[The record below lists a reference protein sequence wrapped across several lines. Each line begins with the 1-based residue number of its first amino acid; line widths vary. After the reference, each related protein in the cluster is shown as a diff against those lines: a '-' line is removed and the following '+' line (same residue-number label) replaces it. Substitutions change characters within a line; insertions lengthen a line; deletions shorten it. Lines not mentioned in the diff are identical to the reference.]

1 MAASQM
7 TSAVRIGLMGDIQYA
22 NADDGSGY
30 HAGRHYRNSLVV
42 TEWAVQA
49 FNNGMMDAVVTLGD
63 MIDSKCATG
72 CGSLVGLE
80 RVTSTLSRL
89 NMPRYDVVGN
99 HELYNFRRE
108 DLPNV
113 NLNLQGWN
121 GKTYHSVRQGNWD
134 LIFLDAF
141 ELSVIGMDDH
151 DPRYQEALRLLRA
164 HHPNADRILA
174 DPDADWF
181 EGLLPENTHWLPCG
195 GALSSEQLDW
205 LRRTLIVC
213 KAAGRK
219 AIIFSHQP
227 IFVEA
232 CEPTAVLWNCDQVLA
247 ILHGFTDTVCA
258 VFAGHDHGG
267 GYATDGE
274 GLHHVTM
281 SSPMVAAP
289 GSECWDELEL
299 LDGKARLQCAGRAV
313 CESRTR
319 GQGRHY
325 PQLDL
330 AMGACNTPV

>member
-1 MAASQM
+1 M
-7 TSAVRIGLMGDIQYA
+7 RIGLMGDIQYA
-22 NADDGSGY
+22 DADDGSGR

-42 TEWAVQA
+42 TERFVQA
-49 FNNGMMDAVVTLGD
+49 CNDCTLDAVVTLGD
-63 MIDSKCATG
+63 MIDGKCAEG
-72 CGSLVGLE
+72 GGSLACLQ
-80 RVTSTLSRL
+80 RVMSTLSRL

-99 HELYNFRRE
+99 HELYNFGRN

-113 NLNLQGWN
+113 GLNLQGQN
-121 GKTYHSVRQGNWD
+121 GKTYHSVSQGDWE

-151 DPRYQEALRLLRA
+151 DPRFQEALRLLRA

-181 EGLLPENTHWLPCG
+181 EGLLPENMHWLPMG
-195 GALSSEQLDW
+195 GAMSSDQLDW
-205 LRRTLIVC
+205 LRRTLLAC

-232 CEPTAVLWNCDQVLA
+232 CERTCVVWNCDQVLA
-247 ILHGFTDTVCA
+247 VLHGFTGTVCA

-267 GYATDGE
+267 GYAVDGA

-281 SSPMVAAP
+281 SSPMVATP
-289 GSECWDELEL
+289 GSQCWAVLEL
-299 LDGKARLQCAGRAV
+299 LDGKAQLQCAGRAV

-325 PQLDL
+325 PHLDL